1 VKRILDSGTGNIG
14 TPWFWALR
22 CNEGVV
28 TELSIKVAF
37 CTQLHLTPESRL
49 MLSGLRSEWPVLV
62 TNQSSRGCR
71 VWRQLRFE
79 GGASRC
85 SVTAAMTG
93 TTIIGSET
101 GICTASTIDGAGPPR

>member
-1 VKRILDSGTGNIG
+1 M
-14 TPWFWALR
+14 
-22 CNEGVV
+22 

-49 MLSGLRSEWPVLV
+49 DAFGPTLLGMAGSCDEPVITAVVGPGGNCASKAV
-62 TNQSSRGCR
+62 TPKPM
-71 VWRQLRFE
+71 
-79 GGASRC
+79 C

-101 GICTASTIDGAGPPR
+101 GICTASTIDGAGSPR